1 MPAVLTPPPTIGYV
15 VDVYFCVFD
24 VSVEEFGA
32 GFGFGLGI
40 GFRLGI
46 GIGIRIALVDVGYL
60 DIANTNTKTTISKRT
75 GEWCY
80 G

>member
-1 MPAVLTPPPTIGYV
+1 VRGYV

-32 GFGFGLGI
+32 GFGFRL

-46 GIGIRIALVDVGYL
+46 GIALVNVGYL
-60 DIANTNTKTTISKRT
+60 DIATA
-75 GEWCY
+75 
-80 G
+80 